1 MGPLLSI
8 QVCGP
13 LESIPCSS
21 VLCTFAVNAQPPC
34 GNYSNAEL
42 IFFSSSGRARE
53 GGKKSRKYGIWVSPE
68 LFCFIASFHLFV
80 QVKSYARFNDQ
91 RNEYDK
97 GYVSIAYSLS
107 IEGSYY
113 NEPDTT
119 ARHLYCLSLMLT
131 FTFLKL
137 IFLFQLLLQNQCS
150 CIIPK

>member
-1 MGPLLSI
+1 M
-8 QVCGP
+8 
-13 LESIPCSS
+13 
-21 VLCTFAVNAQPPC
+21 
-34 GNYSNAEL
+34 
-42 IFFSSSGRARE
+42 
-53 GGKKSRKYGIWVSPE
+53 
-68 LFCFIASFHLFV
+68 FCFIASFHLFV

-97 GYVSIAYSLS
+97 GYVSIAYSLY

-150 CIIPK
+150 CIIPKYKPNCLLETSWDACTGQQLSWLSSGILCTLLFQCGTASF